1 VLKKDCTV
9 NICWMNVMN
18 TAHIKVSLGP
28 PVFSEC
34 RDIAVD
40 GSGVCVTYFSTFD
53 LPYKPCGCINAYR
66 GTKLRKHWLG
76 LLFVSILYLLM
87 FRYILVFF

>member
-18 TAHIKVSLGP
+18 TAHIKLSVGP

-40 GSGVCVTYFSTFD
+40 GSGVCY
-53 LPYKPCGCINAYR
+53 
-66 GTKLRKHWLG
+66 
-76 LLFVSILYLLM
+76 M
-87 FRYILVFF
+87 F